1 MSAYESFVECCQDL
15 TWGTFVVTLSDVLIS
30 VLEEMGEN
38 QPVDVDDDDDD
49 LYTLDRQ
56 RLPHV
61 PMNLPKGWHTIVS
74 RTIELVTTFME
85 GRDDSSQA
93 DDRVSGYPESTP
105 DTSTE
110 ATMALL
116 HQIATTQT
124 AILTRMDG
132 ISADVSQLRSEAIQR
147 DTSLTDMHR
156 DPVPNLSDIHYGTT
170 TADIVAN
177 GTVVLC
183 GGLGHTDKGPASTT
197 DQTTL
202 QTTITD
208 RSDMSP
214 IPDNGDGT
222 TVCHVFRQGK
232 GVVTST
238 EFISTPHTSR
248 NEQRKT
254 GKRKDVCVNWESN
267 PGLPDGNGE
276 FYH

>member
-1 MSAYESFVECCQDL
+1 METWAVIRESIRDPTMSAYESFVECCQDL

-147 DTSLTDMHR
+147 DTSLTDMHVLTR
-156 DPVPNLSDIHYGTT
+156 SIHDRVKTLEDVVGGVNSGTQSLISLT
-170 TADIVAN
+170 SIMERRLPTSSPMARSSSVADLD
-177 GTVVLC
+177 TPTRVL
-183 GGLGHTDKGPASTT
+183 PAQPT
-197 DQTTL
+197 
-202 QTTITD
+202 
-208 RSDMSP
+208 R
-214 IPDNGDGT
+214 
-222 TVCHVFRQGK
+222 
-232 GVVTST
+232 
-238 EFISTPHTSR
+238 PHSR
-248 NEQRKT
+248 RPSLT
-254 GKRKDVCVNWESN
+254 GAT
-267 PGLPDGNGE
+267 
-276 FYH
+276 